1 MDCFGF
7 DAKDCVNGVGGIADR
22 REHMLTAKRTIDAIT
37 HAICFPEEEVVNL
50 PLAIQWQTGRVQGQ
64 KSLLGLANA
73 GATPK
78 VTPAPMDS

>member
-37 HAICFPEEEVVNL
+37 HAICFPEGGGCKTYPSPSVANREG
-50 PLAIQWQTGRVQGQ
+50 AGA

-73 GATPK
+73 GATPQGDY
-78 VTPAPMDS
+78 PMDG